1 MDELF
6 GDFERGFFDVPFA
19 FEVFGR
25 TDIYEMDGALRY
37 DTELPD
43 LQSLT
48 QSAYNFAMSRAWK
61 GRDII
66 SIRELSRE
74 DIETVIKKAKEI
86 RPNPELLRGKILAS
100 LFFEPST
107 RTQLSFASAMH
118 QLGGQVMGFS
128 STEASSQ
135 AKGES
140 LKDTIQTVEKYADVI
155 VLRHPLEGSARL
167 AADLTNLP
175 VINAGDGAN
184 QHPTQTLL
192 DLFTIEKFH
201 GRIDGLKVGLVGDL
215 KYGRTVHSLA
225 TALTHFAKM
234 ELRLI
239 SPPNLRMPPQILR
252 ELDGKVK
259 YLETAELDLQGLD
272 VIYITRIQKER
283 FPDIEEYEKVKG
295 AYVVNAEACQHLKE
309 NAIILHPLPRVDEI
323 APEVDALKQAKYFE
337 QAQSGIPVRMAILS
351 LVLLG

>member
-1 MDELF
+1 
-6 GDFERGFFDVPFA
+6 
-19 FEVFGR
+19 
-25 TDIYEMDGALRY
+25 
-37 DTELPD
+37 
-43 LQSLT
+43 
-48 QSAYNFAMSRAWK
+48 MSCTWK

-74 DIETVIKKAKEI
+74 DIETVIRKAKEI
-86 RPNPELLRGKILAS
+86 RPHGELLRGKILAS

-107 RTQLSFASAMH
+107 RTRLSFASAMQ
-118 QLGGQVMGFS
+118 QLGGQVVGFAS
-128 STEASSQ
+128 AEASSQ

-140 LKDTIQTVEKYADVI
+140 LKDTIQIVEKYADVI

-167 AADLTNLP
+167 AADVTKLP

-201 GRIDGLKVGLVGDL
+201 GRIDGLKIGLIGDL

-225 TALTHFAKM
+225 TALTRFEDIK
-234 ELRLI
+234 LRLI
-239 SPPNLRMPPQILR
+239 SPPTLRMPPQVLR
-252 ELDGKVK
+252 ELKSKVD
-259 YLETAELDLQGLD
+259 YTETEALDLRDLD
-272 VIYITRIQKER
+272 VVYMTRIQKER

-295 AYVVNAEACQHLKE
+295 AYVLNAETCQPLKE
-309 NAIILHPLPRVDEI
+309 DAIILHPLPRVDEI

-337 QAQSGIPVRMAILS
+337 QARSGIPVRMAILS
-351 LVLLG
+351 LVLLGEAAGPQPQ